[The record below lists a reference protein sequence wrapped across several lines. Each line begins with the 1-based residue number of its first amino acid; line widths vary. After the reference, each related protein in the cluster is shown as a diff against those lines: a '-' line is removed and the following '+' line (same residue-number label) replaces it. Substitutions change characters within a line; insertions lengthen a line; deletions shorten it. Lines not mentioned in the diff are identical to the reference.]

1 MTVSQHGIGLEDTGL
16 ENTGDDVEM
25 PMREPRWRAVRRAR
39 DWIAATAEAERDRW
53 GLWLPVGFGAGIAG
67 YFALAQEPPAWVGG
81 AGVLAAGA
89 LAALGRR
96 QTSLLLM
103 GLAALV
109 VSAGFATVQLRTAN
123 VAAPVLEKTLNS
135 ARVYGRVVE
144 VEPRPPGRRVLL
156 DRVRIDG
163 LDPARTPA
171 RIRVSLRGE
180 EPPVRPGGWLR
191 LRASLR
197 LPPEPAAPGAYD
209 FARQAYFQRLG
220 AVGFSLGPAIIAEP
234 PGQDDT
240 SSGVAP
246 WEAWR
251 LWWAG
256 LRQSVSARIQ
266 AALPGRPGA
275 VATALMTGE
284 RGSIPAADLTAMRD
298 SGLAHL
304 LAISGLHVGLVA
316 GLLYFSLRAMLAL
329 VPWVALRYPIRKW
342 AAAAAAL
349 GAFSYLML
357 TGATVPTQR
366 AVLMISLA
374 LLAVVLDRT
383 AFSPRM
389 VAWAAIAVLA
399 VTPEV
404 LLSASFQMSFA
415 AVFALIAGFEAL
427 RDRGTRFF
435 GQRGPAARAGLY
447 VGGVALTS
455 LIAGLA
461 TAPFAVYHFNRIAWY
476 GLAANLAAVPLTAMW
491 IMPWAVVAFVL
502 MPFGAERLALEPMG
516 WGIEAMLSV
525 AQGVAAW
532 PGAISL
538 VAAMPAEGLALLTLG
553 GFWLCLWRRPWRLAG
568 IVPLVIGA
576 LTVAGHPP
584 PDVLASG
591 DGRLFAIHT
600 PEGEMLLSSGRVRR
614 FDAEIWARQAGA
626 ADAESW
632 PRSGTAA
639 DGRLRCDPLGC
650 IYRAQGQV
658 VALVQDGRALAE
670 DCAIATVVIS
680 REPIR
685 GQTCAGTP
693 LVIDRFDL
701 WREGG
706 HAVWL
711 SPDGVRVQSVA
722 DWRGQRPWTVRRG
735 REEE

>member
-1 MTVSQHGIGLEDTGL
+1 MAVSQHGIDLEDAR
-16 ENTGDDVEM
+16 DDAPV
-25 PMREPRWRAVRRAR
+25 PVRRPRRWRAVRSAL
-39 DWIAATAEAERDRW
+39 DWIAASAGAERDRW

-67 YFALAQEPPAWVGG
+67 YFALAQEPPAWIGG
-81 AGVLAAGA
+81 AGVLAAGG
-89 LAALGRR
+89 LAVLGRR
-96 QTSLLLM
+96 HTGLLLI
-103 GLAALV
+103 GLATLAMA
-109 VSAGFATVQLRTAN
+109 AGFATVQLRTAH
-123 VAAPVLEKTLNS
+123 VAAPVLEQTLNS
-135 ARVYGRVVE
+135 ARISGRVVE

-156 DRVRIDG
+156 DRVSIDG
-163 LDPARTPA
+163 LDPAQTPA
-171 RIRVSLRGE
+171 RIRVTLRGT
-180 EPPVRPGGWLR
+180 EPPIRPGGWLT

-197 LPPEPAAPGAYD
+197 PPPEPAAPGAYD

-220 AVGFSLGPAIIAEP
+220 AVGFARGPASIAEP
-234 PGQDDT
+234 PQPDSAWSDE
-240 SSGVAP
+240 AM
-246 WEAWR
+246 WEDWL

-256 LRQSVSARIQ
+256 LRQSVSARILG
-266 AALPGRPGA
+266 ALPGRTGK

-284 RGSIPAADLTAMRD
+284 RGSIPEADLTAMRD

-342 AAAAAAL
+342 AAAGAAL
-349 GAFSYLML
+349 GAFAYLML

-427 RDRGTRFF
+427 RDRGVRTV

-476 GLAANLAAVPLTAMW
+476 GLAANLVAVPLTAMW
-491 IMPWAVVAFVL
+491 IMPWAVVAFIL
-502 MPFGAERLALEPMG
+502 MPFGAERLALAPMG
-516 WGIEAMLSV
+516 WGIEAMLTV

-532 PGAISL
+532 PGSISL
-538 VAAMPAEGLALLTLG
+538 VAAMPTGGLALLTLG

-568 IVPLVIGA
+568 IVPLVVGA
-576 LTVAGHPP
+576 LTVAGNPP
-584 PDVLASG
+584 PDLLASG
-591 DGRLFAIHT
+591 DGRLFAVLT

-614 FDAEIWARQAGA
+614 FDAEVWARQAGE
-626 ADAESW
+626 ADPETW
-632 PRSGTAA
+632 PRSGAAA
-639 DGRLRCDPLGC
+639 DGRLTCDPLGC
-650 IYRAQGQV
+650 IYRARDHV

-670 DCAIATVVIS
+670 DCAAATVVIS

-685 GQTCAGTP
+685 GRTCVGTP

-711 SPDGVRVQSVA
+711 SPAGVRVQSVA
-722 DWRGQRPWTVRRG
+722 DWRGQRPWVARRG
-735 REEE
+735 REGE

>member
-1 MTVSQHGIGLEDTGL
+1 MWED
-16 ENTGDDVEM
+16 
-25 PMREPRWRAVRRAR
+25 
-39 DWIAATAEAERDRW
+39 
-53 GLWLPVGFGAGIAG
+53 WL
-67 YFALAQEPPAWVGG
+67 
-81 AGVLAAGA
+81 
-89 LAALGRR
+89 
-96 QTSLLLM
+96 
-103 GLAALV
+103 
-109 VSAGFATVQLRTAN
+109 
-123 VAAPVLEKTLNS
+123 
-135 ARVYGRVVE
+135 
-144 VEPRPPGRRVLL
+144 
-156 DRVRIDG
+156 
-163 LDPARTPA
+163 
-171 RIRVSLRGE
+171 
-180 EPPVRPGGWLR
+180 
-191 LRASLR
+191 
-197 LPPEPAAPGAYD
+197 
-209 FARQAYFQRLG
+209 
-220 AVGFSLGPAIIAEP
+220 
-234 PGQDDT
+234 
-240 SSGVAP
+240 
-246 WEAWR
+246 

-256 LRQSVSARIQ
+256 LRQSVSARILG
-266 AALPGRPGA
+266 ALPGRTGK

-284 RGSIPAADLTAMRD
+284 RGSIPEADLTAMRD

-342 AAAAAAL
+342 AAAGAAL
-349 GAFSYLML
+349 GAFAYLML

-427 RDRGTRFF
+427 RDRGVRTV

-447 VGGVALTS
+447 VGGIALTS

-476 GLAANLAAVPLTAMW
+476 GLAANLVAVPLTAMW
-491 IMPWAVVAFVL
+491 IMPWAVVAFIL
-502 MPFGAERLALEPMG
+502 MPFGAERLALAPMG
-516 WGIEAMLSV
+516 WGIEAMLTV

-532 PGAISL
+532 PGSISL
-538 VAAMPAEGLALLTLG
+538 VAAMPTGGLALLTLG

-568 IVPLVIGA
+568 IVPLVVGA
-576 LTVAGHPP
+576 LTVAGNPP
-584 PDVLASG
+584 PDLLASG
-591 DGRLFAIHT
+591 DGRLFAVLT

-614 FDAEIWARQAGA
+614 FDAEVWARQAGE
-626 ADAESW
+626 ADPETW
-632 PRSGTAA
+632 PRSGAAA
-639 DGRLRCDPLGC
+639 DGRLTCDPLGC
-650 IYRAQGQV
+650 IYRARDHV

-670 DCAIATVVIS
+670 DCAAATVVIS

-685 GQTCAGTP
+685 GRTCVGTP

-711 SPDGVRVQSVA
+711 SPAGVRVQSVA
-722 DWRGQRPWTVRRG
+722 DWRGQRPWVARRG
-735 REEE
+735 REGE